1 MIAAI
6 LQAVSEEQ
14 TSVIFKSPLMAG
26 TLKLAAQIAPSD
38 ASVLVTGE
46 SGTGKEVLRGLY
58 IPKANDQTNPSS
70 R

>member
-6 LQAVSEEQ
+6 LQAVEEQ
-14 TSVIFKSPLMAG
+14 TSVIFKDPLMAG
-26 TLKLAAQIAPSD
+26 TLKPAAQIVPSD

-46 SGTGKEVLRGLY
+46 SGTGKEVLARF
-58 IPKANDQTNPSS
+58 IHTKANDQRTPSS